1 MDLFGDFW
9 YVWVL
14 PFVGGIIWYLITKAA
29 VKAPGSML
37 QAKFANLT
45 KDTNGVIAGKTYQ
58 QIVAACG
65 APSSVSPAGNGGKL
79 CQWIATSYHIALLFD
94 ANDVCTG
101 ITHEVKV

>member
-29 VKAPGSML
+29 
-37 QAKFANLT
+37 
-45 KDTNGVIAGKTYQ
+45 
-58 QIVAACG
+58 ACG
-65 APSSVSPAGNGGKL
+65 APSSVSPAGDGGKL

>member
-14 PFVGGIIWYLITKAA
+14 PFVGGIIWYL
-29 VKAPGSML
+29 ML

-65 APSSVSPAGNGGKL
+65 APSSVSPAGDGGKL

>member
-29 VKAPGSML
+29 VKAPGTML

-65 APSSVSPAGNGGKL
+65 APSSAIPAREKQSINTRM
-79 CQWIATSYHIALLFD
+79 IARMRFMIIDLL
-94 ANDVCTG
+94 
-101 ITHEVKV
+101 

>member
-29 VKAPGSML
+29 
-37 QAKFANLT
+37 
-45 KDTNGVIAGKTYQ
+45 YQ

-65 APSSVSPAGNGGKL
+65 APSSVSPAGDGGKL